1 MCVPPLTGFRR
12 YRVAAQ
18 WLVKLIEQSD
28 DAPLKLQRTISASS
42 PSYDP
47 QRARVEFDASPYG
60 GAALLYDKG
69 TLMEWFALDW
79 EDIPRLQI
87 KRGLSRHQTF
97 WEFLTL
103 TLAIVRW
110 CPVVDGLLICG
121 DNVASLQLALSHKG
135 KGEIAAVSRELAWR
149 VARGG
154 WRYAVAHLP
163 AEANVLADRL
173 SRLSDPAL
181 PPLVHMPDELVG
193 AAQVNARLSQLW
205 SLPS

>member
-1 MCVPPLTGFRR
+1 M
-12 YRVAAQ
+12 
-18 WLVKLIEQSD
+18 KLIEQSD
-28 DAPLKLQRTISASS
+28 DAPFRLQRRISATS

-60 GAALLYDKG
+60 GAALLFENG

-79 EDIPRLQI
+79 EDLPQLQV
-87 KRGLSRHQTF
+87 KRGLSKHQTF

-103 TLAIVRW
+103 SLAMVRW
-110 CPVVDGLLICG
+110 CPMLDGLLICG

-135 KGEIAAVSRELAWR
+135 RGEIAAVSRELAWR

-173 SRLSDPAL
+173 SRLSDPSL
-181 PPLVHMPDELVG
+181 PPLGNMPDELVG
-193 AAQVNARLSQLW
+193 AARVNAKLEQFW